1 MFIGVRGENMPN
13 TSISLPDYQIE
24 WISRNI
30 QNLSGYVQN
39 KLDEDINK
47 KETELN
53 SNGFLQRKYFAM
65 SSIFLIIGIGFSTIG
80 IAFLLRG
87 FSYEGIFAI
96 VLGMVVMIYGVMG
109 IKDYKEWKKNEK
121 LLVSPTGG

>member
-1 MFIGVRGENMPN
+1 MFIGGRGENMPN
-13 TSISLPDYQIE
+13 TSISLPEYQIE
-24 WISRNI
+24 WINRNI
-30 QNLSGYVQN
+30 QNLSGYVQT
-39 KLDEDINK
+39 KIDDDIK
-47 KETELN
+47 KKQNETD

-80 IAFLLRG
+80 IAFLMRE
-87 FSYEGIFAI
+87 FQYEGIFAI

-121 LLVSPTGG
+121 ILLSPVGG